1 MYKMK
6 TMYPLFKKEKL
17 AKLWLDLWLIRKK
30 FAFWLIFVPIAVLIT
45 FYYNTKK
52 SLGLHNPKKIPFM
65 LKNIIKE
72 DEE

>member
-1 MYKMK
+1 MYKIK
-6 TMYPLFKKEKL
+6 TIYPLFKNKKL
-17 AKLWLDLWLIRKK
+17 SKLWLDLWLIRKK

-52 SLGLHNPKKIPFM
+52 SLGLHNSKKIPFM

>member
-1 MYKMK
+1 MYKIK
-6 TMYPLFKKEKL
+6 TIYPLFQNKKL
-17 AKLWLDLWLIRKK
+17 SKLWLDLWLIRKK

>member
-1 MYKMK
+1 MYKIK
-6 TMYPLFKKEKL
+6 TIYPLFQNKKL
-17 AKLWLDLWLIRKK
+17 SKLWLDLWLIRKK
-30 FAFWLIFVPIAVLIT
+30 FAFWLIFVPIALLIT

>member
-1 MYKMK
+1 MYKIK
-6 TMYPLFKKEKL
+6 TIYPLFQNKKL
-17 AKLWLDLWLIRKK
+17 SKLWLDLWLIRKK

-72 DEE
+72 DKE

>member
-1 MYKMK
+1 MYKIK
-6 TMYPLFKKEKL
+6 TIYPLFKNKKL
-17 AKLWLDLWLIRKK
+17 SKLWLDLWLIRKK

-72 DEE
+72 DKE